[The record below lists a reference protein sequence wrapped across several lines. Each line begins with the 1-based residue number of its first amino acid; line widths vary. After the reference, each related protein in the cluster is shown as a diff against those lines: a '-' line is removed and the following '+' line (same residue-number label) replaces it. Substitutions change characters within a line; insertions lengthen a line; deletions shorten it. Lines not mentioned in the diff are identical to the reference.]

1 MPNPFRTQS
10 RYTWGLVG
18 ILAVACGSTSALAG
32 STAQVRYERDISRI
46 VFNQNW
52 ELLDDV
58 RRRAGAIDDSLQAI
72 RASSPSL
79 PAEAPYL
86 VVSLDDR
93 RLWYKQGDHT
103 LFTTR
108 VAVGSGKT
116 LVRVGGVEEWK
127 FDTPRGR
134 LVIIRKE
141 EDPVWVPPDWHYVEI
156 AAKRGLG
163 LVWLQRGQAIDLP
176 DGSVIVTE
184 GSDVVRRYPDGTA
197 IAFGHGEEGRE
208 IVADG
213 KVVIP
218 PFGTNQRKYHGVL
231 GSHRLHLGD
240 GYALHGTDKPQS
252 IGQAVSHGCIR
263 LRNEDAAHLYDIVPM
278 GTQVFIY

>member
-1 MPNPFRTQS
+1 MPNPFRTRA
-10 RYTWGLVG
+10 RYAWGLVG
-18 ILAVACGSTSALAG
+18 LLAVAGGSTSALAG

-58 RRRAGAIDDSLQAI
+58 RRRAGAIDDSVMAI

-93 RLWYKQGDHT
+93 RLWYKQGDRT

-116 LVRVGGVEEWK
+116 LVRVRGVEEWK

-134 LVIIRKE
+134 LVILRKE
-141 EDPVWVPPDWHYVEI
+141 EDPVWVPPDWHYIEI

-163 LVWLQRGQAIDLP
+163 LVSLQRGQAIDLP
-176 DGSVIVTE
+176 DGSLIMTE
-184 GSDVVRRYPDGTA
+184 GSDVVRRYPDGTT
-197 IAFGHGEEGRE
+197 IAFGQGEEGRE

-218 PFGTNQRKYHGVL
+218 PFGTNQRKYRSVL

-240 GYALHGTDKPQS
+240 GYALHGTDKPQT

-263 LRNEDAAHLYDIVPM
+263 LRNEDAAHLYDIVPI